1 MHLFIFYE
9 PDPWKRGLNTDFI
22 LGSCLFGAVKLTKNA
37 DLDKYGYSGNG
48 IGFDTSLQ
56 LRKKYLSSW

>member
-1 MHLFIFYE
+1 MHLFILYE
-9 PDPWKRGLNTDFI
+9 PDTWKRGLNTDFI
-22 LGSCLFGAVKLTKNA
+22 LGSCLFGAVKLTKNV

-48 IGFDTSLQ
+48 IGFDAGLQ